1 MNGEEVDQTFAK
13 AKRYDRIIDTVTTF
27 VEVLVILAIFMAGVA
42 VGYYL
47 LMPASAAYA
56 GDCLTLNYD
65 ADYITNISVT
75 PIDAPT
81 IESLDEWTS
90 AQCIFTLDNGTLRSS
105 GNHIEP
111 ASVTLC
117 THPLLAPGIYEI
129 AVITWKGDVREEHKY
144 HYGGGGGSGGDS
156 SDKDGDGIPD
166 DIEWTMC
173 TDWEDPDTDD
183 DGLNDFEEIVAGEDG
198 WITDPCDA
206 DTDGDGVNDRDD
218 AYPLDPSGWRRGGGS
233 VTVTPAPTEIPGNA
247 TAPVTPPANPTTP
260 VVNWYMVIAAI
271 FLILITLAVIYAQM
285 QRERSK
291 KSAMN
296 FPDL

>member
-1 MNGEEVDQTFAK
+1 MSEEEVDQTFAK
-13 AKRYDRIIDTVTTF
+13 AQRYDRIIDTATTF

-56 GDCLTLNYD
+56 GDCRTLDYD

-90 AQCIFTLDNGTLRSS
+90 AQCIFTLDNGTLYST

-129 AVITWKGDVREEHKY
+129 TVITWKGNVREEHKY

-156 SDKDGDGIPD
+156 SDKDGDGILM
-166 DIEWTMC
+166 ILNGRCVLTGKTLIQMTMVS
-173 TDWEDPDTDD
+173 TT
-183 DGLNDFEEIVAGEDG
+183 L
-198 WITDPCDA
+198 
-206 DTDGDGVNDRDD
+206 
-218 AYPLDPSGWRRGGGS
+218 RR
-233 VTVTPAPTEIPGNA
+233 
-247 TAPVTPPANPTTP
+247 
-260 VVNWYMVIAAI
+260 
-271 FLILITLAVIYAQM
+271 
-285 QRERSK
+285 
-291 KSAMN
+291 
-296 FPDL
+296 